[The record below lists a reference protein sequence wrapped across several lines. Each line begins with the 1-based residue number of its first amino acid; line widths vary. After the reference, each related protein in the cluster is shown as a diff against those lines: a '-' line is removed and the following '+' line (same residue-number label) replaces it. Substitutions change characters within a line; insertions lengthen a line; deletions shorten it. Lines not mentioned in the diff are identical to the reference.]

1 MDIPGADLLMNS
13 AVTSSADVKLPEL
26 ESVSLDFTDL
36 PPEQPPA
43 PKLVPTADEV
53 GVTKSR
59 DGLENFNAEAY
70 LKPTV
75 SYSKVSDEAIV
86 KKKYELLRKFDRLNK
101 LGVPMRK
108 RFTMDSP
115 LEEMELELEFIRREK
130 AMDST
135 IKQFSEW
142 FISGMSA
149 MEWSS
154 KNVNLIKMF
163 GLQLDGLSQSAQMN
177 VGDFEEDF
185 EELYELYGDKMRMHP
200 LVRIPMRTCLMVY
213 MVHLTNQMAM
223 KAPVPN
229 IQEILRTNP
238 DIARQMAASAMQQQT
253 AQFKNVSP
261 PAPPAPALALPWA
274 PSSATSGSPLSVPVP
289 TRALASN
296 GSLAINSDARRL
308 APVTATAPALPERLR
323 LPALPCL
330 PPLLPPAVAVVAVPS
345 PMSTSSSAGRR
356 GRSSSASCARA
367 KARCR
372 CPRRSS
378 SDSLAAAS
386 LARAAAVW
394 SATALRSRFA
404 FLRAASAAARASLAF
419 FASSSA
425 FAASCSDVVR
435 REQEDGESR

>member
-13 AVTSSADVKLPEL
+13 AVTSSGDMKLPEL

-36 PPEQPPA
+36 PSQEPPA

-53 GVTKSR
+53 GVTKTR
-59 DGLENFNAEAY
+59 DGIENLNAEAY
-70 LKPTV
+70 LKPITH
-75 SYSKVSDEAIV
+75 SAPKMSDEAIV

-238 DIARQMAASAMQQQT
+238 EIARQMAASAMQQQT
-253 AQFKNVSP
+253 AQFKSTPAPP
-261 PAPPAPALALPWA
+261 PAPSRRQVAPPPPPPKEDPLSGLMSFLGGTNPPPRAEVKSISAVKEIKPPSNMGISDILKSIQREEKKISTPSNP
-274 PSSATSGSPLSVPVP
+274 PSSSSNPPSSSSNPPSSSSNPPSSSTMLFPPPQPASKLKSALKKSGS
-289 TRALASN
+289 
-296 GSLAINSDARRL
+296 SDARKS
-308 APVTATAPALPERLR
+308 AKNS
-323 LPALPCL
+323 
-330 PPLLPPAVAVVAVPS
+330 VVI
-345 PMSTSSSAGRR
+345 
-356 GRSSSASCARA
+356 
-367 KARCR
+367 K
-372 CPRRSS
+372 
-378 SDSLAAAS
+378 L
-386 LARAAAVW
+386 
-394 SATALRSRFA
+394 
-404 FLRAASAAARASLAF
+404 
-419 FASSSA
+419 
-425 FAASCSDVVR
+425 
-435 REQEDGESR
+435 